1 MLDAPASTT
10 ETASG
15 APASTGRRS
24 RRPERAERPA
34 RPKPPLRR
42 RLRLP
47 AVSTLI
53 IQVVLVMGDRM
64 PSVDAASYFETGR
77 NVIAGNGYVRH
88 GTPELHFPPVA
99 PVSLGALEWL
109 LGSEMAALRVWNLVW
124 GLAIVAV
131 LTLIGWF
138 ISRDDDV
145 AVATAWLAT
154 LVPGVVVLATRSG
167 SGSELAAAVFVLSA
181 ALVVLVAYHERFDG
195 RPWRRHLL
203 LAGAG
208 ALLGLAYLTRPEALL
223 PAFTICGAA
232 GLMAVFRGG
241 GSVRL
246 RAAHLGAAAAAMGA
260 TLLLFV
266 GPYLAFQHANTGH
279 WAATSKNK
287 DASIDAWRAV
297 AQNNRLERDQ
307 ILYAIQPDG
316 VSLGPETRSLSAMAR
331 ENPRNWLTIG
341 WINTKTMFGDFNSIG
356 WRWGPVWTLIPAF
369 ITFAA
374 LGQMVVARRERSTL
388 LFAVLAMWPLVTCF
402 FFFALPRYLIQ
413 TAAILIPFGA
423 WGLVRLIRLLPRG
436 GRPWAWALV
445 IALCVP
451 SFIDTSWLLLPGSP
465 TPERTEQ
472 RAAGRWLAANTP
484 EDARVMTRSFHVQS
498 YSDREIVALPY
509 ADYPS
514 MLEFARR
521 MGVTYLVADE
531 TTMRHRRPELYPT
544 LMRPEGSPE
553 GLELVHE
560 FTERGQ
566 TVKIYRLDP
575 APPPS
580 DQPPLW
586 LGYVAD

>member
-1 MLDAPASTT
+1 MSDATLHPVGATTTSSAPA
-10 ETASG
+10 ADD
-15 APASTGRRS
+15 
-24 RRPERAERPA
+24 RPA
-34 RPKPPLRR
+34 RSLRR
-42 RLRLP
+42 RLRAPL
-47 AVSTLI
+47 VTSLVVQI
-53 IQVVLVMGDRM
+53 VLVLGDRM
-64 PSVDAASYFETGR
+64 PSVDAMSYFETGR
-77 NVIAGNGYVRH
+77 NWVDGKGYTRQ
-88 GTPELHFPPVA
+88 GSPELHFPPVA
-99 PVSLGALEWL
+99 PLGFGILEKL
-109 LGSEMAALRVWNLVW
+109 LGSDIFALRAWNLLW
-124 GLAIVAV
+124 GLAAV
-131 LTLIGWF
+131 LLLTAIGWYL
-138 ISRDDDV
+138 SRDDDV
-145 AVATAWLAT
+145 VVATAWFAT
-154 LVPGVVVLATRSG
+154 LVPGVITLSIKGA
-167 SGSELAAAVFVLSA
+167 SGSELPAACFLLAS
-181 ALVVLVAYHERFDG
+181 ALVVLWALDRG
-195 RPWRRHLL
+195 RGPLGLRRYGAV
-203 LAGAG
+203 AGAG
-208 ALLGLAYLTRPEALL
+208 ALTGLAYLTRPESLMPGGAIGLFVLILAWRSSDRGPKLAARRALAAGAAFGVTTALL
-223 PAFTICGAA
+223 
-232 GLMAVFRGG
+232 MA
-241 GSVRL
+241 
-246 RAAHLGAAAAAMGA
+246 
-260 TLLLFV
+260 
-266 GPYLAFQHANTGH
+266 PYLAYMHGNTGS
-279 WAATSKNK
+279 WSLTSKTK

-297 AQNNRLERDQ
+297 AEDNRLERDQ

-451 SFIDTSWLLLPGSP
+451 SFVDTSWLLLPGSP

>member
-1 MLDAPASTT
+1 MLEAPASATST
-10 ETASG
+10 ETAEPA
-15 APASTGRRS
+15 APTAARR
-24 RRPERAERPA
+24 RRRPA
-34 RPKPPLRR
+34 RPKLPLRR

-53 IQVVLVMGDRM
+53 IQIVLVMGDRM
-64 PSVDAASYFETGR
+64 PSVDATSYFETGR

-88 GTPELHFPPVA
+88 GAPELHFPPIA

-109 LGSEMAALRVWNLVW
+109 LGSEMAALRVWNLIW

-131 LTLIGWF
+131 LTAIGWF

-167 SGSELAAAVFVLSA
+167 SGSELATAVFVLSS
-181 ALVVLVAYHERFDG
+181 ALVVLVAYDERWDG
-195 RPWRRHLL
+195 RPSRRHLL

-208 ALLGLAYLTRPEALL
+208 LLLGLAYLTRPEALL
-223 PAFTICGAA
+223 PAVTICAAA

-241 GSVRL
+241 GSIRL
-246 RAAHLGAAAAAMGA
+246 RMAHLASAALAMGA
-260 TLLLFV
+260 TLLLCV
-266 GPYLAFQHANTGH
+266 GPYLAFQHAHTGH

-297 AQNNRLERDQ
+297 AENNRLERDQ

-316 VSLGPETRSLSAMAR
+316 VSLGPETRSLSAIAR
-331 ENPRNWLTIG
+331 EKPRNWMTIG
-341 WINTKTMFGDFNSIG
+341 WINTTTIADDFTGVEWN
-356 WRWGPVWTLIPAF
+356 WGPIWTLVPIF
-369 ITFAA
+369 VTVAA
-374 LGQMVVARRERSTL
+374 LVQMVLARRQRATL
-388 LFAVLAMWPLVTCF
+388 LFAALAMWPLVTCF
-402 FFFALPRYLIQ
+402 FFFAQPRYLIQ
-413 TAAILIPFGA
+413 TSAILIPFGA

-445 IALCVP
+445 IALCLP
-451 SFIDTSWLLLPGSP
+451 SFVDTAWRLLPGSP

-472 RAAGRWLAANTP
+472 RDAGLWLAENTP
-484 EDARVMTRSFHVQS
+484 DDARVMTRSFHVQS
-498 YSDREIVALPY
+498 YSQREIVAFPY

-521 MGVTYLVADE
+521 MGVDYIVADE
-531 TTMRHRRPELYPT
+531 STMRHRRPELFDI
-544 LMRPEGSPE
+544 LMRAEGAPE
-553 GLELVHE
+553 GLALAHE

-575 APPPS
+575 EAPPT